1 MREYLIYTQSLE
13 NFIIDLSSYV
23 LILVTLLFLLLKKYI
38 DRKLFIFFSFYSL
51 TPFFFNDILFSSD
64 QMWDQY
70 TNSYYLIDLRNH
82 VFTGNYFDNYFDNFE
97 LNKIKF
103 IVGSHLY
110 GLMPFLYIASINTI
124 AFMNK
129 LLICLTSIYLLK
141 KNYIRKPHLFFLLLF
156 PSSIIYSSLSL
167 KELFLGIT
175 CIWIFLFLYEKKYLY
190 ASLLLIICFF
200 IRPLFYTFIAGF
212 IFYYFISLRL
222 SLNKSIYII
231 FNFFILIV
239 IIFFSDVLLSKMNH
253 LIKTYN
259 QEDVGWGGI
268 LNQQNISFI
277 NFSLD
282 SILINFKI
290 IINKLILNWPVPLKF
305 KVLFLFENI
314 ILFYFIT
321 KNFKH
326 DYNRKKFQTILSIFY
341 LIVVLSCFNI
351 IFPNLLPLHRYLY
364 PYIFF
369 YLFFS
374 KFRLNNENYSYNK

>member
-1 MREYLIYTQSLE
+1 
-13 NFIIDLSSYV
+13 
-23 LILVTLLFLLLKKYI
+23 
-38 DRKLFIFFSFYSL
+38 
-51 TPFFFNDILFSSD
+51 
-64 QMWDQY
+64 
-70 TNSYYLIDLRNH
+70 
-82 VFTGNYFDNYFDNFE
+82 
-97 LNKIKF
+97 
-103 IVGSHLY
+103 
-110 GLMPFLYIASINTI
+110 
-124 AFMNK
+124 
-129 LLICLTSIYLLK
+129 
-141 KNYIRKPHLFFLLLF
+141 
-156 PSSIIYSSLSL
+156 
-167 KELFLGIT
+167 
-175 CIWIFLFLYEKKYLY
+175 
-190 ASLLLIICFF
+190 
-200 IRPLFYTFIAGF
+200 
-212 IFYYFISLRL
+212 
-222 SLNKSIYII
+222 
-231 FNFFILIV
+231 
-239 IIFFSDVLLSKMNH
+239 MNH

-326 DYNRKKFQTILSIFY
+326 DYNRNKFQTILSIFY